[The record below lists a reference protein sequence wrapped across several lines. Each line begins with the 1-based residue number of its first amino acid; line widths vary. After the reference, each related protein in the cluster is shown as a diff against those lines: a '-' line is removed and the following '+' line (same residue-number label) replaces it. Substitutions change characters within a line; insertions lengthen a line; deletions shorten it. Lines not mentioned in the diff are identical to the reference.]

1 MTNKR
6 ALQILLAWFVTAA
19 ILVWAGALRLFGP
32 PFPQLVLVSL
42 ILILALAYAF
52 RPSFRRWLGGLPS
65 RPILILNLSR
75 FIGAYFL
82 VLYGRG
88 ELPYAFAVLGGWGDI
103 VVASVALALIIV
115 FRGGP
120 PFRSAPLQMWNLI
133 GLADIVF
140 VVATAAQAASAV
152 SGAMNPL
159 LELPLG
165 LLPTFLVPLLIF
177 THGVLLLRGTRAERL
192 SNRADR

>member
-1 MTNKR
+1 MTNNR
-6 ALQILLAWFVTAA
+6 ALQILLAWFVAAA
-19 ILVWAGALRLFGP
+19 IFVWAGALRLFGP

-42 ILILALAYAF
+42 VLILALAYAF
-52 RPSFRRWLGGLPS
+52 RPSFHKWVNGLPS
-65 RPILILNLSR
+65 RPILFLNLTR

-82 VLYGRG
+82 VLYDRG

-103 VVASVALALIIV
+103 VVASLALALILV

-120 PFRSAPLQMWNLI
+120 PVRSASFQVWNLI
-133 GLADIVF
+133 GLADILF
-140 VVATAAQAASAV
+140 VVATAARAAAAG
-152 SGAMNPL
+152 SGAMSPL

-177 THGVLLLRGTRAERL
+177 THGVLLLRGTRAERH
-192 SNRADR
+192 AT